1 LVKRFLNEHEPLS
14 VLSCLRGD
22 AQVFFD
28 ASTQQLRDGS
38 RGDAEIFRDCTIFSG
53 TGLRQMSL
61 IAVGSGIVKQMSS
74 KMDDTS
80 GESRQAIREQID
92 ENLKRVYSAALNE
105 ELPDRFRELLAQLKA
120 RGTTGGGNQ
129 Q

>member
-1 LVKRFLNEHEPLS
+1 
-14 VLSCLRGD
+14 
-22 AQVFFD
+22 
-28 ASTQQLRDGS
+28 
-38 RGDAEIFRDCTIFSG
+38 
-53 TGLRQMSL
+53 MSL
-61 IAVGSGIVKQMSS
+61 TAVGSGIVKQMSS